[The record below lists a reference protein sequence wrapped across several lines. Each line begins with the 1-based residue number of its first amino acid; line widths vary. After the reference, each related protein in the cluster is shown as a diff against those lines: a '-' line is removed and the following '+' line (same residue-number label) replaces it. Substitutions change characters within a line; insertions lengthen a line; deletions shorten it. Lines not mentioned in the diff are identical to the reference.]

1 MSHNQSRAERTESSQ
16 YRKSGRSSHY
26 RNLSGGGGTKGSTG
40 TGGGAT
46 GPPPSSTSS
55 THSSNNNYNQNHNQP
70 SIPSSRGF
78 KKHHNVQGG
87 MPRASAPTSG
97 QGVSSDSS
105 AHSASRAVQNGAHSQ
120 QPSHGVSDA
129 PAISATVK
137 ATDVATPKATRA
149 PKPPP
154 SNVPPASSDPKHLV
168 TPVTP
173 AKAPAEAPRQF
184 PFQFGSISPGLMN
197 GVQIPARTSSAPPN
211 LDEQKRDQARHDL
224 VRAAPTTLPIPSI
237 PRQQLPKKDAS
248 MVDQSSA
255 AEGHPASKPKRD
267 VQVSVPPSVS
277 QTQKPPVH
285 SMPGMSMQMPFHQ
298 SQVPVQF
305 GGPNPQIQSQ
315 AMSATSLP
323 MPMPMPMPLQIGNP
337 SVQQPVFVSG
347 LQPHPM
353 QSQGM
358 LHQGQNLNFT
368 SQMGHQIPPQLGNL
382 GLSMAP
388 QFAQQPAGKFGGPR
402 KTIVKITHPDT
413 HEELRLDGSPVQRS
427 HPSVPPQSQP
437 ISSFPPAHPPNYYP
451 NSYNAN
457 SLFFPAPSSLPH
469 STTHPPSQT
478 QRYNQVTVKPAVS
491 SHGEKDAAPLVSSPC
506 ASKGESVKMS
516 RPSQKDPETS
526 SQSSGQ
532 QSKPGIEPASKSVL
546 EASKAAVPSGSG
558 SVQSTPSSSL
568 SPGVPVEKSL
578 AAPKSS
584 DDLEPEVA
592 GGLVSSKDQQ
602 KQVDERSTAAAVL
615 THQEPELVEVKTTT
629 SATSVDLENPKETLS
644 TAGITESDSFD
655 LKHEESKASDSSDIC
670 GVKTLEDN
678 QPKVEMPGE
687 KEQGEVKSSEGS
699 ERDISGLETSLESTA
714 LEPAKVTSHI
724 ESSTVR
730 GVASSSELP
739 AEESLADVLRKLD
752 ESATCQ
758 VEYDSGTDNLVT
770 TSSVLDGE
778 VSHSAIGVT
787 TQDSD
792 VSSLGGCSLGRPA
805 NMDTDNT
812 VVTTSAIVD
821 ESLPVVDPFSEEI
834 LKHDEDG
841 PEDKSVGSVSL
852 SASGIKD
859 KSSFEP
865 NMAKNTAPRG
875 KKKRKE
881 LFKKLDSSGPTSDL
895 YLAYKGPEEKKEIA
909 ASVETIENASSSI
922 LERMSSD
929 LFQKDVSKESSGQ
942 SKVEPEDWEDA
953 ADVSTPKL
961 EASEIRKHV
970 NESGEDG
977 SGVMTKKYSR
987 DFLLKFAEQC
997 TDLPEGFEFAPDI
1010 AEALIASN
1018 ASVLRE
1024 SYPSSGRNV
1033 DRPNMAAR
1041 LDRRGIGLGEDDK
1054 WNKLPGPLMSG
1065 RDMRM
1070 DISYGPNM
1078 VMYRP
1083 GPVGNHGVL
1092 RNPRMQSPLQYP
1104 IGMLSGQMQPF
1115 VPQVGVPRNSP
1126 DSERWQRGTAFQ
1138 KGLMP
1143 SPQTPLQVMHKA
1155 ERKYEIGKVTDEEQ
1169 AKQRQLKGILNKL
1182 TPQNFEKLFE
1192 QVKQV
1197 NIDNAVTLGGVIS
1210 QIFDKALMEPTFCE
1224 MYADFCYHLAAELP
1238 DLTVDKEKITF
1249 KRLLLNKCQEEFERG
1264 EREQEEAN
1272 RADVEGEAQ
1281 QSAEEREEKRLR
1293 ARRRMLGNIR
1303 LIGELYKK
1311 RMLTERIMH
1320 ECIQKLLGQYQ
1331 NPDEED
1337 VEALCK
1343 LMSTIGEM
1351 IDHAKAKEHMDAYF
1365 DMMAK
1370 LSNNM
1375 RLSSRVRFMLK
1386 DAIDLRKNKWQQ
1398 RRKVEGP
1405 KKIEEVHRDAVQERQ
1420 AQSRGLARAPS
1431 LGSSVR
1437 RGQPM
1442 DFSPRGTN
1450 MLTSPSSQM
1459 GGFRPVPPQPRGY
1472 GAQDVRME
1480 DRPFESRTT
1489 PVLPQRPLGDDS
1501 ITLGPQGGLARGM
1514 SFRGQSASPGFPLS
1528 DVPSTGDSRRV
1539 GPGLNGYPAADRTVY
1554 ASREDSMPRY
1564 APDRFSGVSSYD
1576 QSSTQERNM
1585 AYGNRDVRS
1594 TDRGFDRSL
1603 PISPPGR
1610 GGGGAL
1616 TQNVSSDKVWPEERL
1631 KDMSMSAIKEF
1642 YSAEDE
1648 NEVALCIKDL
1658 NNPSFYPSMISLW
1671 VTDSFERKDME
1682 RDLLAKLLITLTKYR
1697 DGIISQDQLTKGF
1710 DSVLMTLEDAV
1721 NDAPRA
1727 AEFLGRIF
1735 AKVILENVISFNEVG
1750 CLIYEGGEEQG
1761 RLVEIGLAAEVLGTI
1776 LEIIASERGD
1786 SALNEIRSS
1795 SNLRLENFRPPSST
1809 KTWRLDKFI

>member
-16 YRKSGRSSHY
+16 YRKSGRSNH
-26 RNLSGGGGTKGSTG
+26 RNFSGGGGTKGSTG

-46 GPPPSSTSS
+46 GPPPSATSS
-55 THSSNNNYNQNHNQP
+55 SHSSNNNYNQNHNQP
-70 SIPSSRGF
+70 SIPSSRSF

-87 MPRASAPTSG
+87 IPRASAPTSG

-105 AHSASRAVQNGAHSQ
+105 THSAPRAVQNGAHSQ
-120 QPSHGVSDA
+120 QPPHGGSDA

-149 PKPPP
+149 PKPPS
-154 SNVPPASSDPKHLV
+154 SNVPPASSDPKHLPM
-168 TPVTP
+168 PVTP
-173 AKAPAEAPRQF
+173 AKAPAEASRPF

-211 LDEQKRDQARHDL
+211 LDEQKREQARHDL

-248 MVDQSSA
+248 TVDQSNA
-255 AEGHPASKPKRD
+255 AEGHPPSKPKRD
-267 VQVSVPPSVS
+267 VQVSAPSSVS

-337 SVQQPVFVSG
+337 SVQQQVFVSG

-353 QSQGM
+353 QTQGM

-368 SQMGHQIPPQLGNL
+368 SQMGPQIPPQLGNL
-382 GLSMAP
+382 GLNMAP
-388 QFAQQPAGKFGGPR
+388 QFAQQPAGKFGAPR
-402 KTIVKITHPDT
+402 KTIKITHPET

-437 ISSFPPAHPPNYYP
+437 ISSFTPAHPPNYYP

-457 SLFFPAPSSLPH
+457 SFFLPAPSSLSL
-469 STTHPPSQT
+469 STTHPPPQT
-478 QRYNQVTVKPAVS
+478 QRCYNQVTVKPAIS
-491 SHGEKDAAPLVSSPC
+491 SHGEKDAAPSVSSPR
-506 ASKGESVKMS
+506 ASKGESVKLS
-516 RPSQKDPETS
+516 RPSQKDTETS

-532 QSKPGIEPASKSVL
+532 QSKTGLEPTPKSVL

-558 SVQSTPSSSL
+558 SIQSTASSSL

-584 DDLEPEVA
+584 DGLGPEVA
-592 GGLVSSKDQQ
+592 GGLVSTKDQQ
-602 KQVDERSTAAAVL
+602 KKVDERSTAAAVL

-629 SATSVDLENPKETLS
+629 SATGVDLENPKETLS
-644 TAGITESDSFD
+644 TASITESDSFD
-655 LKHEESKASDSSDIC
+655 LKHEESKVSDSSKIC
-670 GVKTLEDN
+670 VVKTLEDS
-678 QPKVEMPGE
+678 QPKVEIRGE

-699 ERDISGLETSLESTA
+699 ERDISSLETSLESIA
-714 LEPAKVTSHI
+714 LEPAKVAGHI

-730 GVASSSELP
+730 GVARSSEFT
-739 AEESLADVLRKLD
+739 AQESPPDVLGKLD

-758 VEYDSGTDNLVT
+758 VENDSGTDNSVT
-770 TSSVLDGE
+770 SSSVLDGE
-778 VSHSAIGVT
+778 VSHSATGVT
-787 TQDSD
+787 TQDNN

-805 NMDTDNT
+805 NMDTDDT
-812 VVTTSAIVD
+812 VVTTSAIID

-859 KSSFEP
+859 KCSFEP
-865 NMAKNTAPRG
+865 NVAKNTAPRG

-909 ASVETIENASSSI
+909 ASAETMENASSSI

-929 LFQKDVSKESSGQ
+929 VSQKDVSKENSGQ

-953 ADVSTPKL
+953 ADISTPKL
-961 EASEIRKHV
+961 ETSEIRKQV

-997 TDLPEGFEFAPDI
+997 TDLPEGFEFVPDI

-1018 ASVLRE
+1018 ASVSRE
-1024 SYPSSGRNV
+1024 SYSSSGRIV

-1041 LDRRGIGLGEDDK
+1041 LDRRGSGLGEEDK

-1078 VMYRP
+1078 AMYRP

-1104 IGMLSGQMQPF
+1104 IGMLPGQMQSF

-1155 ERKYEIGKVTDEEQ
+1155 DRKYEVGKVTDEEQ

-1224 MYADFCYHLAAELP
+1224 MYANFCYHLAAELP
-1238 DLTVDKEKITF
+1238 DLTVVNEKVTF

-1272 RADVEGEAQ
+1272 RADLEGEAQ
-1281 QSAEEREEKRLR
+1281 QSSEEREEKKLR

-1331 NPDEED
+1331 NPEEED

-1365 DMMAK
+1365 EMIGE
-1370 LSNNM
+1370 LSRNM
-1375 RLSSRVRFMLK
+1375 RLSSRVRFMLR

-1405 KKIEEVHRDAVQERQ
+1405 KKIEEVHRDAAQERQ
-1420 AQSRGLARAPS
+1420 AQARGLARAPS

-1437 RGQPM
+1437 RGQTI

-1450 MLTSPSSQM
+1450 VLASPSSQM
-1459 GGFRPVPPQPRGY
+1459 GGFRPMPPQLRGY

-1480 DRPFESRTT
+1480 DRPFESRTM

-1514 SFRGQSASPGFPLS
+1514 SFRGQSASPGIQLS

-1539 GPGLNGYPAADRTVY
+1539 GPGLNGYPVADRTAY
-1554 ASREDSMPRY
+1554 ASREDPMPRY
-1564 APDRFSGVSSYD
+1564 TPDRFSGASSYD

-1585 AYGNRDVRS
+1585 AYGNRDVWS
-1594 TDRGFDRSL
+1594 TDRGSDRSL
-1603 PISPPGR
+1603 PTSPPGR

-1642 YSAEDE
+1642 YSAKDE

-1682 RDLLAKLLITLTKYR
+1682 RDLLAKLLITLTKHR
-1697 DGIISQDQLTKGF
+1697 DGIISQDHLTKGF

-1727 AEFLGRIF
+1727 AEFLGRFF
-1735 AKVILENVISFNEVG
+1735 AKVVLENVISFNEVG
-1750 CLIYEGGEEQG
+1750 RLIYEGGEEQG

-1786 SALNEIRSS
+1786 SVLNEIRSS
-1795 SNLRLENFRPPSST
+1795 SNLRLENFRPPSSN